1 MGREH
6 STAGAVVDGDGKMF
20 QMRRTTRLVAPE
32 RSLPDNKATVG
43 TLVALIF
50 AEIAGVL
57 FFLSG
62 VIGRAIYGPPPA

>member
-1 MGREH
+1 
-6 STAGAVVDGDGKMF
+6 
-20 QMRRTTRLVAPE
+20 MRRTTRLVAPE
-32 RSLPDNKATVG
+32 RSLPDNKATAG